1 MKNKKKQTQI
11 NTIYIVL
18 YENLYIMAVKY
29 LNAAYTHYYW
39 SNSLFY
45 SNPNFYQFTIRG

>member
-1 MKNKKKQTQI
+1 MT
-11 NTIYIVL
+11 
-18 YENLYIMAVKY
+18 VKY

-39 SNSLFY
+39 NNNTFY